1 MIEIKI
7 DKLQAITRGD
17 AKGDAKD
24 IVVET
29 ATAVV
34 LLRDILS
41 NVIETDD
48 LARQLMLQFLTN
60 EAEFQRFREI
70 SDTEC
75 KEVIEDA

>member
-1 MIEIKI
+1 MIEIKV

-41 NVIETDD
+41 NVVKTDD
-48 LARQLMLQFLTN
+48 LARQLMIQFLTN
-60 EAEFQRFREI
+60 EAEFQRFREER
-70 SDTEC
+70 DMEC
-75 KEVIEDA
+75 KEVIEYA